1 MPSDL
6 SEQQLLALLSSACCL
21 SPCSEGGRAWPGH
34 FSIFPGK
41 YHLLLFLVSG
51 TLGDPGDH
59 LPCFQAAKVLTAGLP
74 GKFKMHLCVEI
85 SVVSLLFTPLC
96 LIVLTARS
104 MFGEKIYL
112 QPRKGPWWAF
122 LWTHFADG
130 GVVGEGSALPR
141 AAPSSAQVLWLPS
154 PWHHP
159 SSTPPPV
166 SERPLFQ
173 TLSVPLAWPS
183 WGPWLSDSLVWVP
196 PVYVS
201 SAVCLPPCGATGR
214 VRLCCS
220 NKYYFTGFLT
230 ADLSFQCLSRMEF
243 TSLSPGFL
251 LQLCLF
257 SSPWLPVLSGPVPCR
272 PYSEVLGWPIPVL
285 TETGQVHLLCP
296 RISQQHLLTLG
307 LCSLILWGKLSEQK
321 FSVSVQIWSVEG

>member
-104 MFGEKIYL
+104 MFGEKFIYNQGRDPGEPFFEYIL
-112 QPRKGPWWAF
+112 QMVGSWEREVLCPGQRPAQLKFSDSLLRGTTQAPR
-122 LWTHFADG
+122 L
-130 GVVGEGSALPR
+130 
-141 AAPSSAQVLWLPS
+141 
-154 PWHHP
+154 
-159 SSTPPPV
+159 PV

-173 TLSVPLAWPS
+173 TLSVPRAWPS

-196 PVYVS
+196 PVYVN

-220 NKYYFTGFLT
+220 NKCYFTGFLT
-230 ADLSFQCLSRMEF
+230 AALSFQCLSRMEF

-257 SSPWLPVLSGPVPCR
+257 SSP
-272 PYSEVLGWPIPVL
+272 
-285 TETGQVHLLCP
+285 
-296 RISQQHLLTLG
+296 
-307 LCSLILWGKLSEQK
+307 
-321 FSVSVQIWSVEG
+321 